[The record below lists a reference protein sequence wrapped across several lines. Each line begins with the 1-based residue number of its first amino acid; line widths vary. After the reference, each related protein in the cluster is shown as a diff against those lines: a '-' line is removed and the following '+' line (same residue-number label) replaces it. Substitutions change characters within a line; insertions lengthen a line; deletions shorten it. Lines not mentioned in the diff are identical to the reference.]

1 MITKKYA
8 ISFTGIETPLCTQ
21 ISISGAEYKR
31 QIEFLEKK
39 LEDTKNDEYPMEKR
53 EYTQEGKQLIMTTTY
68 FSVGTAETLLVKYEC
83 KPGFHFK
90 TQEDR

>member
-1 MITKKYA
+1 MITKTYA

-39 LEDTKNDEYPMEKR
+39 LEDTKNDEYPMQKQEYVR
-53 EYTQEGKQLIMTTTY
+53 EGEQLIMTTTY
-68 FSVGTAETLLVKYEC
+68 FTVGTAETALIKYEC
-83 KPGFHFK
+83 KSGFYFK
-90 TQEDR
+90 KQEDN